1 MNQVKN
7 YINGK
12 IQSSSKKYLDI
23 YDPST
28 GEKTSEVVLSN
39 EIDFDETIKSS
50 KAAFDTWSLNTPL
63 KRSRILSKFKITAIS

>member
-28 GEKTSEVVLSN
+28 GEKLQ
-39 EIDFDETIKSS
+39 K
-50 KAAFDTWSLNTPL
+50 
-63 KRSRILSKFKITAIS
+63 